1 MQNERKLFQKSG
13 ITLIALVIS
22 IIVMLILAGVSLN
35 AVIGDNGIITQ
46 AQNATYM
53 QSVAVLEE
61 YLNNFYVEHY
71 EYFEKTDNKAEALE
85 QYSKSSNWIWNPSKY
100 GYGAIGY
107 IVNEDGD
114 ACYLINKQ
122 ALPEEIKNELK
133 GGDAGEGTYT
143 DYVSMNDVY
152 GVTGNLQVYYCSAGK
167 DSILGINA
175 EELDKDN
182 PLREIFSAD
191 SDFAKLING
200 EDSNEVVTAEDI
212 KKVKELEIDNSTL
225 DLSQLYN
232 FTSLQKLSLKNI
244 NKENLNGIENAV
256 GLKYLYLENCVFSDY
271 SAIGKIGERLNYL
284 YLYNTTDEECEKL
297 CSKEYGIGNYD
308 LSNLNYFGIMG
319 TNYFVT
325 SEGAIAKDE
334 ISNSK
339 CNNLITNTEFLK
351 SLSNITKGAV
361 KYLLLNNN
369 NIESLSGLDGFV
381 NLYLLRAENN
391 KLKDLKGIENA
402 NNLTYLYLNN
412 NLLGINEIYDTN
424 LENNGK
430 LESRDALTTIADK
443 SKLYYLNLTGN
454 VELKFIEYIY
464 NLNNLRY
471 LRLAG
476 NTKLVNVVSIKN
488 ISVNCGANFEIDKK
502 YSLDLLDRN
511 TLILDLSGYTLTY
524 SNLESI
530 SQCSKLYKL
539 SLENIKISDDSG
551 NIITDENTINSKLN
565 DTLSKLTS
573 MTNLKLKGISALKT
587 IDFVGNGKETKLLE
601 LDLRG
606 TKVTDLTNLNNYA
619 KSINTIVLD
628 NEGIDLTKIQD
639 TLNRC
644 YVEVY
649 SRGGRYWINGS
660 GGGVVLLKESLV
672 KQLENC
678 TNLTRWATLHTF
690 YTYNGDLDLSKT
702 KLENI
707 GVLNGR
713 NFAGKIRLP
722 ETVRYMQL
730 LSSNGNIEFEGNP
743 KIESLRLQ
751 GCSLENSKLWNSLKT
766 ANSLKNIEMAGSFQG
781 LSSLNVF
788 SIFKDSNIKIEY
800 LTLYGWDRYE
810 SDRINVNISGIS
822 NLNYLKELYIYST
835 NLSDISELS
844 KINSLEKLDLHNNKI
859 SDISPLENL
868 TNLKYLKLNQNS
880 VSNLYYL
887 RNMNKLEELD
897 LSSNAIYDTANFVE
911 EGSTITINNLQ
922 ILSELNKSGNLNKLN
937 LSNNNGIIDY
947 SPINKLDWEE
957 RVGF

>member
-1 MQNERKLFQKSG
+1 MKNKRKLFQKSG

-61 YLNNFYVEHY
+61 YLNNYYIEHY
-71 EYFEKTDNKAEALE
+71 EYFEKADNKAEALE
-85 QYSKSSNWIWNPSKY
+85 QYSESSSWIWNPSKH

-107 IVNEDGD
+107 IVNEDGN
-114 ACYLINKQ
+114 ACYLIDKQ
-122 ALPEEIKNELK
+122 ALPEEIRSQLK
-133 GGDAGEGTYT
+133 GGDAGEGTYA

-152 GVTGNLQVYYCSAGK
+152 GVTGNLQVYYCSSGK
-167 DSILGINA
+167 DSILGISA
-175 EELDKDN
+175 DELDKDN

-191 SDFAKLING
+191 SDFAKLINDEG
-200 EDSNEVVTAEDI
+200 NSKVVTAEDI
-212 KKVKELEIDNSTL
+212 KKVKELEINDSNL

-232 FTSLQKLSLKNI
+232 FTSLQKLSFKNL
-244 NKENLNGIENAV
+244 NKENLNGIENVV
-256 GLKYLYLENCVFSDY
+256 GLKYLYLENCVCSDY

-319 TNYFVT
+319 TNYFIT
-325 SEGAIAKDE
+325 AEGAISKDE
-334 ISNSK
+334 ISNVKSD
-339 CNNLITNTEFLK
+339 NLITNTEFLK
-351 SLSNITKGAV
+351 NLSTSTKEAI

-369 NIESLSGLDGFV
+369 NIESLSGLGDFT
-381 NLYLLRAENN
+381 NIYLLRAENN
-391 KLKDLKGIENA
+391 KLKDLKGLENA

-412 NLLGINEIYDTN
+412 NLLGTNEIYSTD

-430 LESRDALTTIADK
+430 LESRDALASISNK
-443 SKLYYLNLTGN
+443 SNLYYLNLSGN
-454 VELKFIEYIY
+454 VEIKFIEYIS
-464 NLNNLRY
+464 NLNKLRF
-471 LRLAG
+471 LKLG
-476 NTKLVNVVSIKN
+476 GDTKLVNVVSIKN
-488 ISVNCGANFEIDKK
+488 ISINCGANFEIDKK
-502 YSLDLLDRN
+502 YSLDLLDKN
-511 TLILDLSGYTLTY
+511 TLILDLTGYTLTY
-524 SNLESI
+524 SNLTSI

-551 NIITDENTINSKLN
+551 NIITDENTINTKLN
-565 DTLSKLTS
+565 ETLSKLTE

-587 IDFVGNGKETKLLE
+587 IDFVGEGKETKLLE

-606 TKVTDLTNLNNYA
+606 TNVTDLTNLNNYA
-619 KSINTIVLD
+619 KSINTIMLD

-644 YVEVY
+644 YVAAY
-649 SRGGRYWINGS
+649 ARGERYWIDGS
-660 GGGVVLLKESLV
+660 GGGVVLLKGSLV

-678 TNLTRWATLHTF
+678 TNLTRWATIHNF
-690 YTYNGDLDLSKT
+690 YTYSGDLDLSKT
-702 KLENI
+702 KLENV
-707 GVLNGR
+707 GVLDVR
-713 NFAGKIRLP
+713 ICTGKIKLP
-722 ETVRYMQL
+722 ETLKQIQL
-730 LSSNGNIEFEGNP
+730 LKSNGNVEFA
-743 KIESLRLQ
+743 
-751 GCSLENSKLWNSLKT
+751 ENSKLEELILEGCSLGDSSFWEKIKVANNFKKISLKGGMNGLT
-766 ANSLKNIEMAGSFQG
+766 SFE
-781 LSSLNVF
+781 VF
-788 SIFKDSNIKIEY
+788 SAFKNSNVKIEY

-810 SDRINVNISGIS
+810 SDRVNVNITGIS

-835 NLSDISELS
+835 NLSDISEIS
-844 KINSLEKLDLHNNKI
+844 KLNSLEKLDLHNNKI

-868 TNLKYLKLNQNS
+868 TNLKYLKLNKNS
-880 VSNLYYL
+880 ISNLYYL
-887 RNMNKLEELD
+887 RNMNILEELD

-911 EGSTITINNLQ
+911 DGSTVTINNLQ